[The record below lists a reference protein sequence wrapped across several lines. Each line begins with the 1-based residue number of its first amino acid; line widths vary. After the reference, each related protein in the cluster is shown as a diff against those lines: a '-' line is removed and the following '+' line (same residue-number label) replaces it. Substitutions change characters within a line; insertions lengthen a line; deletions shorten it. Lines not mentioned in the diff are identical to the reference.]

1 MLLCLQ
7 ALPLHACGFQNC
19 KTHGILFFFFLK
31 SLYITVPY
39 NSTKYKVALLES
51 LRGAEAQR
59 LMGEGK
65 ELHKVTGDR

>member
-1 MLLCLQ
+1 M
-7 ALPLHACGFQNC
+7 PVVF
-19 KTHGILFFFFLK
+19 KTAKPMAFFFFFFLK

-51 LRGAEAQR
+51 LRGAEVQR